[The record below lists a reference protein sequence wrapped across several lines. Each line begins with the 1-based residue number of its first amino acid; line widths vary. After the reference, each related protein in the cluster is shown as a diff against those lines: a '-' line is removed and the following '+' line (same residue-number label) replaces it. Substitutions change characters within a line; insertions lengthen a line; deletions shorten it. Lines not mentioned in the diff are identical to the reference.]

1 VREGEGRWSEPAD
14 AAGPGRRDGPREKE
28 KKEELGRG
36 IGWAEERKR
45 KESGPQGRKEKEEK
59 KGWAERKERKEEREL
74 RVGFGTLNF

>member
-1 VREGEGRWSEPAD
+1 
-14 AAGPGRRDGPREKE
+14 
-28 KKEELGRG
+28 LGRG